1 MEISYSFD
9 PKNKR
14 IVLTSET
21 TIQDQVRQIYKY
33 LTINPNRQQVI
44 YQTSW
49 TLSDKD
55 AAEFESQSDLWEILR
70 GLEKDDGE
78 ESANELLNQQPEVQA
93 LIAQHYTAV
102 SKESFNDSDLNE
114 NVQTNIINILNKTKF
129 IRSSAISFFND
140 RTKFTVSINWF
151 MDEQKYISFGTKADQ
166 NGQYEEIYPTQSRSL
181 DIDPEEVKEKPEK
194 FFDWLWDGL
203 NETELK
209 DCKAACLWLKQ
220 NMPEL
225 FMIRSENRIF
235 MN

>member
-9 PKNKR
+9 PKTKR

-21 TIQDQVRQIYKY
+21 TIQDQVRKLYKF

-44 YQTSW
+44 HQTSW

-55 AAEFESQSDLWEILR
+55 AAEYESQSELWDILR
-70 GLEKDDGE
+70 ELEKDNGE
-78 ESANELLNQQPEVQA
+78 ESANELLNKKPEVQS
-93 LIAQHYTAV
+93 LIAQHYAV
-102 SKESFNDSDLNE
+102 ISKEFFNGSDLND
-114 NVQTNIINILNKTKF
+114 NVQANIINILNKTKF
-129 IRSSAISFFND
+129 IRSFAISYFND
-140 RTKFTVSINWF
+140 QTKFTVSINWF

-166 NGQYEEIYPTQSRSL
+166 NGRCEEIYPTQSRSL
-181 DIDPEEVKEKPEK
+181 DIDPEDVEANPEE
-194 FFDWLWDGL
+194 FYEWLWDGL

>member
-70 GLEKDDGE
+70 GLEKDNGE
-78 ESANELLNQQPEVQA
+78 ESANVLLNQQPEVQA
-93 LIAQHYTAV
+93 LIAQHYSAV
-102 SKESFNDSDLNE
+102 SKESFNGSDLNE

-129 IRSSAISFFND
+129 IRSLASSNIND
-140 RTKFTVSINWF
+140 EANFTVSMNWF

-166 NGQYEEIYPTQSRSL
+166 NGRFEEIYPVQSRSF
-181 DIDPEEVKEKPEK
+181 DFDPEEVKQNPEN
-194 FFDWLWDGL
+194 FFDWLWSGL
-203 NETELK
+203 NETDLK